1 MTNLKVINIF
11 LKAIDNH
18 SHLYII
24 ENDSHYQYEIYL
36 IDLKKI
42 MKKFIYS
49 ALLLIGSLS
58 VFAQSNDDVEEVE
71 VKGKVLYV
79 DQVNSLK
86 PPVPILDVPQSVSV
100 ITDEEI
106 KNQGFREIA
115 DIIRYSPGVNTSQG
129 EGHRDAVVF
138 RGVRSTADFYQD
150 GVRDDVQY
158 YRSLYNVEQLEILR
172 GPNALLFGRG
182 GTGGLIN
189 RVSKKAEIGEA
200 FGSFDFGADSF
211 GAADL
216 ALDANFATSDT
227 TAVRLNLHT
236 DQLANHRDFYEG
248 ERYGIN
254 PTVKIVAGDT
264 TVDLSY
270 EFADHERFIDRG
282 IPTAN
287 NRPVESLKDVV
298 FGVEGLNLQT
308 LEASILRANVA
319 HDYSD
324 SGKFNMSLT
333 SSDFKKMYKNLYAA
347 GYDASANTVKL
358 DGYLDPTERQNLI
371 LNANVVNE
379 FSNGST
385 SGTLLVGLEFV
396 DTDNKN
402 YRYNTYFNNR
412 AGKDAGE
419 PTDQQIFNIT
429 RPLNIAKTSTGLDST
444 VDYTTDLKSS
454 SESDITV
461 TSFYLQGD
469 IDFSDNWKMI
479 IGGRLDNFDITVTDV
494 KKSQDQSRKDDMF
507 SPRLGVIYKPADN
520 MSLYV
525 SYSESFLP
533 RSGEQYKKLD
543 ASGAALDPDVFKNT
557 EIGYKY
563 DINDALTF
571 TAAIFDSESTRA
583 EKDNDTGELNEV
595 RGLEVEGYEV
605 ELSGDIDDQNNLTF
619 GYTSLDGVTSK
630 GTKQPREL
638 PNQMLSLW
646 YSYQANETFGF
657 GLGVTHQGESFIKD
671 TSNGSTGPAL
681 PDYTRVDFALFIN
694 ASDKDVV
701 RINIENLTDEL
712 YFPHSHS
719 THQASVGESLNARV
733 SYSRRF

>member
-1 MTNLKVINIF
+1 MRFHLK
-11 LKAIDNH
+11 L
-18 SHLYII
+18 S
-24 ENDSHYQYEIYL
+24 E
-36 IDLKKI
+36 KI
-42 MKKFIYS
+42 MKKYIYATLFLLGSFS
-49 ALLLIGSLS
+49 AY
-58 VFAQSNDDVEEVE
+58 AQNNDDIEEVE

-86 PPVPILDVPQSVSV
+86 PPLPILDVPQSVSV

-106 KNQGFREIA
+106 KDQGFREIG
-115 DIIRYSPGVNTSQG
+115 DIIRYMPGVNTSQG

-200 FGSFDFGADSF
+200 FGSIDFGADSF

-216 ALDANFATSDT
+216 AVDANFATSDS

-236 DQLANHRDFYEG
+236 DSLANHRDFYEG

-254 PTVKIVAGDT
+254 PTVKIQVDDAT
-264 TVDLSY
+264 TIDLSY
-270 EFADHERFIDRG
+270 EYADHERFIDRG

-287 NRPVESLKDVV
+287 NKPVESLKDVV

-308 LEASILRANVA
+308 LEASILRGSLA

-324 SGKFNMSLT
+324 TGKFNMSIT

-347 GYDASANTVKL
+347 GYDADANTVKL

-371 LNANVVNE
+371 VSANVVNE

-402 YRYNTYFNNR
+402 YRYNTFFNNR

-454 SESDITV
+454 SESDLTV

-469 IDFSDNWKMI
+469 IDFSDSWKMI

-543 ASGAALDPDVFKNT
+543 ASGAALDPDVYKNT
-557 EIGYKY
+557 EFGYKY

-583 EKDNDTGELNEV
+583 EKDNETGEMNEI
-595 RGLEVEGYEV
+595 RGLEVEGYEL

-657 GLGVTHQGESFIKD
+657 GLGVTHQAESFIKD
-671 TSNGSTGPAL
+671 TTNGSTGPAL
-681 PDYTRVDFALFIN
+681 PDYTRVDFALHIN
-694 ASDKDVV
+694 ASDNDVV
-701 RINIENLTDEL
+701 RVHIENLTDEL

-719 THQASVGESLNARV
+719 THQASVGESLSARV

>member
-1 MTNLKVINIF
+1 
-11 LKAIDNH
+11 
-18 SHLYII
+18 
-24 ENDSHYQYEIYL
+24 
-36 IDLKKI
+36 
-42 MKKFIYS
+42 MKKYIYATLFLLGSFS
-49 ALLLIGSLS
+49 AY
-58 VFAQSNDDVEEVE
+58 AQNNDDIEEVE

-106 KNQGFREIA
+106 KDQGFREIG
-115 DIIRYSPGVNTSQG
+115 DIIRYTPGVNTSQG
-129 EGHRDAVVF
+129 ERHGDAVVF

-200 FGSFDFGADSF
+200 FGSIDFGADSF

-216 ALDANFATSDT
+216 AVDANFATSDS

-236 DQLANHRDFYEG
+236 DSLANHRDFYEG

-254 PTVKIVAGDT
+254 PTVKIQVDDAT
-264 TVDLSY
+264 TIDLSY
-270 EFADHERFIDRG
+270 EYADHERFIDRG

-287 NRPVESLKDVV
+287 NKPVEDLKDVV

-308 LEASILRANVA
+308 LEASILRGSLA

-324 SGKFNMSLT
+324 TGKFNMSIT

-347 GYDASANTVKL
+347 GYDAEANTVKL

-371 LNANVVNE
+371 VSANVVNE

-402 YRYNTYFNNR
+402 YRYNTFFNNR

-454 SESDITV
+454 SESDLTV

-469 IDFSDNWKMI
+469 IDFSDSWKMI

-507 SPRLGVIYKPADN
+507 SPRLGVIYKPVDN

-557 EIGYKY
+557 EFGYKY

-583 EKDNDTGELNEV
+583 EKDNETGEMNEI

-671 TSNGSTGPAL
+671 TTNGSTGPAL
-681 PDYTRVDFALFIN
+681 PDYTRVDFAMYIN
-694 ASDKDVV
+694 ASDNDVV
-701 RINIENLTDEL
+701 RVHIENLTDEL

-719 THQASVGESLNARV
+719 THQASVGESLSARV

>member
-1 MTNLKVINIF
+1 M
-11 LKAIDNH
+11 
-18 SHLYII
+18 
-24 ENDSHYQYEIYL
+24 
-36 IDLKKI
+36 KKI
-42 MKKFIYS
+42 IYTTLF
-49 ALLLIGSLS
+49 LLGSLS
-58 VFAQSNDDVEEVE
+58 VFAQNSDDIEEVE

-106 KNQGFREIA
+106 KNQGFREIG

-216 ALDANFATSDT
+216 AVDANFATSDT

-264 TVDLSY
+264 IVDLSY
-270 EFADHERFIDRG
+270 EYADHERFIDRG

-324 SGKFNMSLT
+324 NGKFNMSFT

-358 DGYLDPTERQNLI
+358 DGYLDPTERQNMI

-402 YRYNTYFNNR
+402 YRYNTFFNNR
-412 AGKDAGE
+412 AGSDAGE

-507 SPRLGVIYKPADN
+507 SPRFGVIYKPVEN

-563 DINDALTF
+563 DISDALTF
-571 TAAIFDSESTRA
+571 SAAIFDSESTRA
-583 EKDNDTGELNEV
+583 EKDNDTGELNEI
-595 RGLEVEGYEV
+595 RGLEVEGVEI

-657 GLGVTHQGESFIKD
+657 GLGVTHQAESFIKD

-681 PDYTRVDFALFIN
+681 PDYTRVDFALYVN
-694 ASDKDVV
+694 ASDNDVV
-701 RINIENLTDEL
+701 RVHIENLTDEL

-719 THQASVGESLNARV
+719 THQASVGESLSARV
-733 SYSRRF
+733 SYTRRF

>member
-1 MTNLKVINIF
+1 MRTIL
-11 LKAIDNH
+11 
-18 SHLYII
+18 II
-24 ENDSHYQYEIYL
+24 VMRFHYKLLE
-36 IDLKKI
+36 KI
-42 MKKFIYS
+42 MKKYIYS
-49 ALLLIGSLS
+49 ALLLIGSFG
-58 VFAQSNDDVEEVE
+58 VIAQNSDDVEEVE

-200 FGSFDFGADSF
+200 FGTFDFGADSF

-236 DQLANHRDFYEG
+236 DSLANHRDFYEG

-270 EFADHERFIDRG
+270 EIADHERFIDRG

-287 NRPVESLKDVV
+287 NTPVESLKDVV
-298 FGVEGLNLQT
+298 FGVKGLNLQT

-324 SGKFNMSLT
+324 SGKFNMSFT

-347 GYDASANTVKL
+347 GYTAADNTVKL
-358 DGYLDPTERQNLI
+358 DGYLDPTERQNMI

-385 SGTLLVGLEFV
+385 SGTVLVGLEFV

-402 YRYNTYFNNR
+402 YRYNTFFNNR
-412 AGKDAGE
+412 AGGDDE

-429 RPLNIAKTSTGLDST
+429 RPLDISKTSTGLDST

-507 SPRLGVIYKPADN
+507 SPRFGVIYKPVDN

-583 EKDNDTGELNEV
+583 EKDNDTGETNEI
-595 RGLEVEGYEV
+595 RGLEVEGVEI

-638 PNQMLSLW
+638 PDQMLSLW

-694 ASDKDVV
+694 ASDNDVI

-733 SYSRRF
+733 SYTRRF

>member
-1 MTNLKVINIF
+1 MEKYIYATLF
-11 LKAIDNH
+11 LLG
-18 SHLYII
+18 S
-24 ENDSHYQYEIYL
+24 
-36 IDLKKI
+36 
-42 MKKFIYS
+42 FS
-49 ALLLIGSLS
+49 AY
-58 VFAQSNDDVEEVE
+58 AQNNDDIEEVE

-86 PPVPILDVPQSVSV
+86 PPAPILDVPQSVSV

-106 KNQGFREIA
+106 KDQGFREIG
-115 DIIRYSPGVNTSQG
+115 DIIRYMPGVNTSQG

-200 FGSFDFGADSF
+200 FGSIDFGADSF

-216 ALDANFATSDT
+216 ALDANFTTSDS

-236 DQLANHRDFYEG
+236 DSLANHRDFYEG

-254 PTVKIVAGDT
+254 PTVKIQVDDAT
-264 TVDLSY
+264 TIDLSY
-270 EFADHERFIDRG
+270 EYADHERFIDRG

-287 NRPVESLKDVV
+287 NKPVESLKDVV

-308 LEASILRANVA
+308 LEASILRGSLA

-324 SGKFNMSLT
+324 TGKFNMSIT

-347 GYDASANTVKL
+347 GYDADANTVKL

-371 LNANVVNE
+371 VSANVVNE

-402 YRYNTYFNNR
+402 YRYNTFFNNR
-412 AGKDAGE
+412 AGSNAGE

-429 RPLNIAKTSTGLDST
+429 RPLNIAKTSTGIDST
-444 VDYTTDLKSS
+444 VDYITDLKSS
-454 SESDITV
+454 SESDLTV

-469 IDFSDNWKMI
+469 IDFSDSWKMI

-543 ASGAALDPDVFKNT
+543 ASGAALDPDVYKNT
-557 EIGYKY
+557 EFGYKY

-583 EKDNDTGELNEV
+583 EKDNETGEMNEI

-657 GLGVTHQGESFIKD
+657 GLGVTHQAESFIKD
-671 TSNGSTGPAL
+671 TTNGSTGPAL
-681 PDYTRVDFALFIN
+681 PDYTRVDFALHIN
-694 ASDKDVV
+694 ASDNDVV
-701 RINIENLTDEL
+701 RVHIENLTDEL

-719 THQASVGESLNARV
+719 THQASVGESLSARV

>member
-1 MTNLKVINIF
+1 
-11 LKAIDNH
+11 
-18 SHLYII
+18 
-24 ENDSHYQYEIYL
+24 
-36 IDLKKI
+36 
-42 MKKFIYS
+42 MKKFIY
-49 ALLLIGSLS
+49 ATLFLLGSLS
-58 VFAQSNDDVEEVE
+58 IFAQNSDDVEEVE

-86 PPVPILDVPQSVSV
+86 PPLPILDVPQSVSV
-100 ITDEEI
+100 ITDDEI
-106 KNQGFREIA
+106 KNQGFREIG
-115 DIIRYSPGVNTSQG
+115 DIIRYTPGVNTSQG

-150 GVRDDVQY
+150 GIRDDVQY

-189 RVSKKAEIGEA
+189 RVTKKAEIGEA
-200 FGSFDFGADSF
+200 FGSFDVGADSF
-211 GAADL
+211 GAADI
-216 ALDANFATSDT
+216 AVDANFATSEN

-236 DQLANHRDFYEG
+236 DSLANHRDFYEG

-254 PTVKIVAGDT
+254 PTVKIQAGDT

-270 EFADHERFIDRG
+270 EYADHERFIDRG

-287 NRPVESLKDVV
+287 NTPVESLKDVV

-308 LEASILRANVA
+308 LEASILRANIA

-324 SGKFNMSLT
+324 SGKFNMSVT

-347 GYDASANTVKL
+347 GYDGTANTVKL

-379 FSNGST
+379 FNNGST
-385 SGTLLVGLEFV
+385 SGTVLVGLEFV

-402 YRYNTYFNNR
+402 YRYNTFFNNR
-412 AGKDAGE
+412 AGSDAGE

-429 RPLNIAKTSTGLDST
+429 RPLDISVTSTGLAST

-461 TSFYLQGD
+461 TSLYLQGD

-507 SPRLGVIYKPADN
+507 SPRFGVIYKPVDN

-543 ASGAALDPDVFKNT
+543 ASGAALDPDVFENT

-571 TAAIFDSESTRA
+571 TAAIFDSKSTRA
-583 EKDNDTGELNEV
+583 EKDNETGEMNEV
-595 RGLEVEGYEV
+595 RGLEVEGVEI

-638 PNQMLSLW
+638 PDQMLSLW
-646 YSYQANETFGF
+646 YSYQANERIGF

-681 PDYTRVDFALFIN
+681 PDYTRVDFALYIN
-694 ASDKDVV
+694 ASDNDVV
-701 RINIENLTDEL
+701 RIHVENLTDEL

-719 THQASVGESLNARV
+719 THQASVGESLNARI

>member
-1 MTNLKVINIF
+1 M
-11 LKAIDNH
+11 
-18 SHLYII
+18 YII
-24 ENDSHYQYEIYL
+24 ENDSHYHYEISSE
-36 IDLKKI
+36 IIEKI
-42 MKKFIYS
+42 MKKYIYATLFLLGSFS
-49 ALLLIGSLS
+49 AY
-58 VFAQSNDDVEEVE
+58 AQNNDDIEEVE

-79 DQVNSLK
+79 DLVNSLK

-106 KNQGFREIA
+106 REQGFREIG
-115 DIIRYSPGVNTSQG
+115 DIIRYMPGVNTSQG

-200 FGSFDFGADSF
+200 FGSIDFGADSF

-216 ALDANFATSDT
+216 AVDANFATSDS

-236 DQLANHRDFYEG
+236 DSLANHRDFYEG

-254 PTVKIVAGDT
+254 PTVKIQVDDAT
-264 TVDLSY
+264 TIDLSY
-270 EFADHERFIDRG
+270 EYADHERFIDRG

-287 NRPVESLKDVV
+287 NKPVESLKDVV

-308 LEASILRANVA
+308 LEASILRGSLA

-324 SGKFNMSLT
+324 TGKFNMSIT

-347 GYDASANTVKL
+347 GYDADANTVKL

-371 LNANVVNE
+371 VSANVVNE

-402 YRYNTYFNNR
+402 YRYNTFFNNR

-454 SESDITV
+454 SESDLTV

-469 IDFSDNWKMI
+469 IDFSDSWKMI

-494 KKSQDQSRKDDMF
+494 KKSQDQSRKDNMF

-543 ASGAALDPDVFKNT
+543 ASGAALDPDVYKNT
-557 EIGYKY
+557 EFGYKY

-583 EKDNDTGELNEV
+583 EKDNETGEMNEI

-657 GLGVTHQGESFIKD
+657 GLGVTHQAESFIKD
-671 TSNGSTGPAL
+671 TTNGSTGPAL
-681 PDYTRVDFALFIN
+681 PDYTRVDFALHIN
-694 ASDKDVV
+694 ASDNDVV
-701 RINIENLTDEL
+701 RVHIENLTDEL

-719 THQASVGESLNARV
+719 THQASVGESLSARV

>member
-1 MTNLKVINIF
+1 M
-11 LKAIDNH
+11 
-18 SHLYII
+18 
-24 ENDSHYQYEIYL
+24 
-36 IDLKKI
+36 KKI
-42 MKKFIYS
+42 IYTTLF
-49 ALLLIGSLS
+49 LLGSLS
-58 VFAQSNDDVEEVE
+58 VFTQNSDDIEEVE

-106 KNQGFREIA
+106 KNQGFREIG

-216 ALDANFATSDT
+216 AVDANFATSDN

-264 TVDLSY
+264 IVDLSY
-270 EFADHERFIDRG
+270 EYADHERFIDRG

-324 SGKFNMSLT
+324 NGKFNMSFT

-358 DGYLDPTERQNLI
+358 DGYLDPTERQNMI

-402 YRYNTYFNNR
+402 YRYNTFFNNR
-412 AGKDAGE
+412 AGSDAGE

-507 SPRLGVIYKPADN
+507 SPRFGVIYKPVEN

-563 DINDALTF
+563 DISDALTF
-571 TAAIFDSESTRA
+571 SAAIFDSESTRA
-583 EKDNDTGELNEV
+583 EKDNDTGELNEI
-595 RGLEVEGYEV
+595 RGLEVEGVEI

-657 GLGVTHQGESFIKD
+657 GLGVTHQAESFIKD

-681 PDYTRVDFALFIN
+681 PDYTRVDFALYVN
-694 ASDKDVV
+694 ASDNDVV
-701 RINIENLTDEL
+701 RVHIENLTDEL

-719 THQASVGESLNARV
+719 THQASVGESLSARV

>member
-1 MTNLKVINIF
+1 MRFHLK
-11 LKAIDNH
+11 L
-18 SHLYII
+18 S
-24 ENDSHYQYEIYL
+24 E
-36 IDLKKI
+36 KI
-42 MKKFIYS
+42 MKKYIYATLFLLGSFS
-49 ALLLIGSLS
+49 AY
-58 VFAQSNDDVEEVE
+58 AQNNDDIEEVE

-86 PPVPILDVPQSVSV
+86 PPLPILDVPQSVSV

-106 KNQGFREIA
+106 KDQGFREIG
-115 DIIRYSPGVNTSQG
+115 DIIRYIPGVNTSQG

-200 FGSFDFGADSF
+200 FGSIDFGADSF

-216 ALDANFATSDT
+216 AVDANFATSDS

-236 DQLANHRDFYEG
+236 DSLANHRDFYEG

-254 PTVKIVAGDT
+254 PTVKIQVDDAT
-264 TVDLSY
+264 TIDLSY
-270 EFADHERFIDRG
+270 EYADHERFIDRG

-287 NRPVESLKDVV
+287 NKPVESLKDVV

-308 LEASILRANVA
+308 LEASILRGSLA

-324 SGKFNMSLT
+324 TGKFNMSIT

-347 GYDASANTVKL
+347 GYDADANTVKL

-371 LNANVVNE
+371 VSANVVNE

-402 YRYNTYFNNR
+402 YRYNTFFNNR

-454 SESDITV
+454 SESDLTV

-469 IDFSDNWKMI
+469 IDFSDSWKMI

-543 ASGAALDPDVFKNT
+543 ASGAALDPDVYKNT
-557 EIGYKY
+557 EFGYKY

-583 EKDNDTGELNEV
+583 EKDNETGEMNEI
-595 RGLEVEGYEV
+595 RGLEVEGYEI

-657 GLGVTHQGESFIKD
+657 GLGVTHQAESFIKD
-671 TSNGSTGPAL
+671 TTNGSTGPAL
-681 PDYTRVDFALFIN
+681 PDYTRVDFALHIN
-694 ASDKDVV
+694 ASDNDVV
-701 RINIENLTDEL
+701 RVHIENLTDEL

-719 THQASVGESLNARV
+719 THQASVGESLSARV

>member
-1 MTNLKVINIF
+1 MRTILIIIMRFHLK
-11 LKAIDNH
+11 L
-18 SHLYII
+18 S
-24 ENDSHYQYEIYL
+24 E
-36 IDLKKI
+36 KI
-42 MKKFIYS
+42 MKKYIYATLFLLGSFS
-49 ALLLIGSLS
+49 AY
-58 VFAQSNDDVEEVE
+58 AQNNDDIEEVE

-106 KNQGFREIA
+106 KDQGFREIG
-115 DIIRYSPGVNTSQG
+115 DIIRYTPGVNTSQG

-200 FGSFDFGADSF
+200 FGSIDFGADSF

-216 ALDANFATSDT
+216 AVDANFATSDS

-236 DQLANHRDFYEG
+236 DSLANHRDFYEG

-254 PTVKIVAGDT
+254 PTVKIQVDDAT
-264 TVDLSY
+264 TIDLSY
-270 EFADHERFIDRG
+270 EYADHERFIDRG

-287 NRPVESLKDVV
+287 NKPVEDLKDVV

-308 LEASILRANVA
+308 LEASILRGSLA

-324 SGKFNMSLT
+324 TGKFNMSIT

-347 GYDASANTVKL
+347 GYDAEANTVKL

-371 LNANVVNE
+371 VSANVVNE
-379 FSNGST
+379 FNNGST

-402 YRYNTYFNNR
+402 YRYNTFFNNR

-454 SESDITV
+454 SESDLTV

-469 IDFSDNWKMI
+469 IDFSDSWKMI

-507 SPRLGVIYKPADN
+507 SPRLGVIYKPVDN

-557 EIGYKY
+557 EFGYKY

-583 EKDNDTGELNEV
+583 EKDNETGEMNEI

-671 TSNGSTGPAL
+671 TTNGSTGPAL
-681 PDYTRVDFALFIN
+681 PDYTRVDFAMYIN
-694 ASDKDVV
+694 ASDNDVV
-701 RINIENLTDEL
+701 RVHIENLTDEL

-719 THQASVGESLNARV
+719 THQASVGESLSARV

>member
-1 MTNLKVINIF
+1 
-11 LKAIDNH
+11 
-18 SHLYII
+18 
-24 ENDSHYQYEIYL
+24 
-36 IDLKKI
+36 
-42 MKKFIYS
+42 MKKYIYATLFLLGSFS
-49 ALLLIGSLS
+49 AY
-58 VFAQSNDDVEEVE
+58 AQNNDDIEEVE

-106 KNQGFREIA
+106 KDQGFREIG
-115 DIIRYSPGVNTSQG
+115 DIIRYMPGVNTSQG

-200 FGSFDFGADSF
+200 FGSIDFGADSF

-216 ALDANFATSDT
+216 AVDANFATSDS

-236 DQLANHRDFYEG
+236 DSLANHRDFYEG

-254 PTVKIVAGDT
+254 PTVKIQVDDAT
-264 TVDLSY
+264 TIDLSY
-270 EFADHERFIDRG
+270 EYADHERFIDRG

-287 NRPVESLKDVV
+287 NKPAESLKDVV

-308 LEASILRANVA
+308 LEASILRGSLA

-324 SGKFNMSLT
+324 TGKFNMSIT

-347 GYDASANTVKL
+347 GYDADANTVKL

-371 LNANVVNE
+371 VSANVVNE

-402 YRYNTYFNNR
+402 YRYNTFFNNR
-412 AGKDAGE
+412 AGSDAGE

-454 SESDITV
+454 SESDLTV

-469 IDFSDNWKMI
+469 IDFSDSWKMI

-543 ASGAALDPDVFKNT
+543 ASGAALDPDVYKNT
-557 EIGYKY
+557 EFGYKY

-583 EKDNDTGELNEV
+583 EKDNETGEMNEI

-657 GLGVTHQGESFIKD
+657 GLGVTHQAESFIKD
-671 TSNGSTGPAL
+671 TTNGSTGPAL
-681 PDYTRVDFALFIN
+681 PDYTRVDFALHIN
-694 ASDKDVV
+694 ASDNDVV
-701 RINIENLTDEL
+701 RVHIENLTDEL

-719 THQASVGESLNARV
+719 THQASVGESLSARV

>member
-1 MTNLKVINIF
+1 
-11 LKAIDNH
+11 
-18 SHLYII
+18 
-24 ENDSHYQYEIYL
+24 
-36 IDLKKI
+36 
-42 MKKFIYS
+42 MKKYIYTTLFLLGSFS
-49 ALLLIGSLS
+49 AY
-58 VFAQSNDDVEEVE
+58 AQNNDDIEEVE

-106 KNQGFREIA
+106 KDQGFREIG
-115 DIIRYSPGVNTSQG
+115 DIIRYMPGVNTSQG

-200 FGSFDFGADSF
+200 FGSIDFGADSF

-216 ALDANFATSDT
+216 AVDANFATSDS

-236 DQLANHRDFYEG
+236 DSLANHRDFYEG

-254 PTVKIVAGDT
+254 PTVKIQVDDAT
-264 TVDLSY
+264 TIDLSY
-270 EFADHERFIDRG
+270 EYADHERFIDRG

-287 NRPVESLKDVV
+287 NKPVESLKDVV

-308 LEASILRANVA
+308 LEASILRGSLA

-324 SGKFNMSLT
+324 TGKFNMSIT

-347 GYDASANTVKL
+347 GYDADANTVKL

-371 LNANVVNE
+371 VSANVVNE

-385 SGTLLVGLEFV
+385 SGTILVGLEFV

-402 YRYNTYFNNR
+402 YRYNTFFNNR

-429 RPLNIAKTSTGLDST
+429 RPLNIAKTSIGLDST

-454 SESDITV
+454 SESDLTV

-469 IDFSDNWKMI
+469 IDFSDSWKMI

-543 ASGAALDPDVFKNT
+543 ASGAALDPDVYKNT
-557 EIGYKY
+557 EFGYKY

-583 EKDNDTGELNEV
+583 EKDNETGEMNEI
-595 RGLEVEGYEV
+595 RGLEVEGYEL

-657 GLGVTHQGESFIKD
+657 GLGVTHQAESFIKD
-671 TSNGSTGPAL
+671 TTNGSTGPAL
-681 PDYTRVDFALFIN
+681 PDYTRVDFALHIN
-694 ASDKDVV
+694 ASDNDVV
-701 RINIENLTDEL
+701 RVHIENLTDEL

-719 THQASVGESLNARV
+719 THQASVGESLSARV

>member
-1 MTNLKVINIF
+1 
-11 LKAIDNH
+11 
-18 SHLYII
+18 
-24 ENDSHYQYEIYL
+24 
-36 IDLKKI
+36 
-42 MKKFIYS
+42 MKKFIYTTLF
-49 ALLLIGSLS
+49 LLGSLS
-58 VFAQSNDDVEEVE
+58 MFAQNSDDVEEVE

-86 PPVPILDVPQSVSV
+86 PPLPILDVPQSVSV

-106 KNQGFREIA
+106 KNQGFREIG
-115 DIIRYSPGVNTSQG
+115 DIIRYTPGVNTSQG

-150 GVRDDVQY
+150 GIRDDVQY

-189 RVSKKAEIGEA
+189 RVTKKAEIGEA
-200 FGSFDFGADSF
+200 FGSFDVGADSF
-211 GAADL
+211 GAADI
-216 ALDANFATSDT
+216 AVDANFATSEN

-236 DQLANHRDFYEG
+236 DSLANHRDFYEG

-254 PTVKIVAGDT
+254 PTVKIQVGDT

-270 EFADHERFIDRG
+270 EYADHERFIDRG

-287 NRPVESLKDVV
+287 NTPVESLKDVV

-308 LEASILRANVA
+308 LEASILRANIA

-324 SGKFNMSLT
+324 SGKFNMSVT

-347 GYDASANTVKL
+347 GYDGTANTVKL

-379 FSNGST
+379 FDNGST
-385 SGTLLVGLEFV
+385 SGTVLVGLEFV

-402 YRYNTYFNNR
+402 YRYNTFFNNR
-412 AGKDAGE
+412 AGSDAGE

-429 RPLNIAKTSTGLDST
+429 RPLDISVTSTGLAST

-461 TSFYLQGD
+461 TSLYLQGD
-469 IDFSDNWKMI
+469 IDLSDNWKMI
-479 IGGRLDNFDITVTDV
+479 IGGRLDNFDITVTDI

-507 SPRLGVIYKPADN
+507 SPRFGVIYKPVDN

-543 ASGAALDPDVFKNT
+543 ASGAALDPDIFENT

-571 TAAIFDSESTRA
+571 TAAIFDSKSTRA
-583 EKDNDTGELNEV
+583 EKDNETGEMNEV
-595 RGLEVEGYEV
+595 RGLEVEGV
-605 ELSGDIDDQNNLTF
+605 EI
-619 GYTSLDGVTSK
+619 
-630 GTKQPREL
+630 E
-638 PNQMLSLW
+638 
-646 YSYQANETFGF
+646 YQVI
-657 GLGVTHQGESFIKD
+657 LMIK
-671 TSNGSTGPAL
+671 
-681 PDYTRVDFALFIN
+681 I
-694 ASDKDVV
+694 
-701 RINIENLTDEL
+701 I
-712 YFPHSHS
+712 
-719 THQASVGESLNARV
+719 
-733 SYSRRF
+733 

>member
-1 MTNLKVINIF
+1 M
-11 LKAIDNH
+11 
-18 SHLYII
+18 
-24 ENDSHYQYEIYL
+24 E
-36 IDLKKI
+36 
-42 MKKFIYS
+42 KFIYT
-49 ALLLIGSLS
+49 ALFLLGALSL
-58 VFAQSNDDVEEVE
+58 FAQNSDDVEEVE

-86 PPVPILDVPQSVSV
+86 PPLPILDVPQSVSV

-106 KNQGFREIA
+106 KNQGFREIG

-150 GVRDDVQY
+150 GIRDDVQY

-189 RVSKKAEIGEA
+189 RVTKKAEIGEA
-200 FGSFDFGADSF
+200 FGSFDVGADSF
-211 GAADL
+211 GAADI
-216 ALDANFATSDT
+216 AVDANFATSEN

-236 DQLANHRDFYEG
+236 DSLANHRDFYEG

-254 PTVKIVAGDT
+254 PTVKIQAGDT

-270 EFADHERFIDRG
+270 EYADHERFIDRG

-287 NRPVESLKDVV
+287 NTPVESLKDVV
-298 FGVEGLNLQT
+298 FGVKGLNLQT
-308 LEASILRANVA
+308 LEASILRANIA

-324 SGKFNMSLT
+324 SGKFNMSIT

-347 GYDASANTVKL
+347 GYDGTANTVKL

-379 FSNGST
+379 FNNGST
-385 SGTLLVGLEFV
+385 SGTILVGLEFV

-402 YRYNTYFNNR
+402 YRYNTFFNNR
-412 AGKDAGE
+412 AGSDAGE

-429 RPLNIAKTSTGLDST
+429 RPLDISVTSTGLAST

-461 TSFYLQGD
+461 TSLYLQGD

-507 SPRLGVIYKPADN
+507 SPRFGVIYKPADN

-543 ASGAALDPDVFKNT
+543 ASGAALDPDVFENT

-571 TAAIFDSESTRA
+571 TAAIFDSKSTRA
-583 EKDNDTGELNEV
+583 EKDNETGEMNEI
-595 RGLEVEGYEV
+595 RGLEVEGVEI

-638 PNQMLSLW
+638 PDQMLSLW
-646 YSYQANETFGF
+646 YSYQANERIGF

-681 PDYTRVDFALFIN
+681 PDYTRVDFALYIN
-694 ASDKDVV
+694 ASDNDVV
-701 RINIENLTDEL
+701 RIHVENLTDEL

-719 THQASVGESLNARV
+719 THQASVGESLNARI

>member
-1 MTNLKVINIF
+1 MRTILIIIMRFHLKLSEKN
-11 LKAIDNH
+11 
-18 SHLYII
+18 
-24 ENDSHYQYEIYL
+24 
-36 IDLKKI
+36 
-42 MKKFIYS
+42 MKKYIYATLFLLGSFS
-49 ALLLIGSLS
+49 AY
-58 VFAQSNDDVEEVE
+58 AQNIDDIEEVE

-106 KNQGFREIA
+106 KDQGFREIG
-115 DIIRYSPGVNTSQG
+115 DIIRYMPGVNTSQG

-200 FGSFDFGADSF
+200 FGSIDFGADSF

-216 ALDANFATSDT
+216 AVDANFATSDS

-236 DQLANHRDFYEG
+236 DSLANHRDFYEG

-254 PTVKIVAGDT
+254 PTVKIQVDDAT
-264 TVDLSY
+264 TIDLSY
-270 EFADHERFIDRG
+270 EYADHERFIDRG

-287 NRPVESLKDVV
+287 NKPVESLKDVV

-308 LEASILRANVA
+308 LEASILRGSLA

-324 SGKFNMSLT
+324 TGKFNMSIT

-347 GYDASANTVKL
+347 GYDAEANTVKL

-371 LNANVVNE
+371 VSANVVNE

-402 YRYNTYFNNR
+402 YRYNTFFNNR

-454 SESDITV
+454 SESDLTV

-469 IDFSDNWKMI
+469 IDFSDSWKMI

-494 KKSQDQSRKDDMF
+494 KKSQDQSRKDNMF

-543 ASGAALDPDVFKNT
+543 ASGAALDPDVYKNT
-557 EIGYKY
+557 EFGYKY

-583 EKDNDTGELNEV
+583 EKDNETGEMNEI

-657 GLGVTHQGESFIKD
+657 GLGVTHQAESFIKD
-671 TSNGSTGPAL
+671 TTNGSTGPAL
-681 PDYTRVDFALFIN
+681 PDYTRVDFALHIN
-694 ASDKDVV
+694 ASDNDVV
-701 RINIENLTDEL
+701 RVHIENLTDEL

-719 THQASVGESLNARV
+719 THQASVGESLSARV

>member
-1 MTNLKVINIF
+1 
-11 LKAIDNH
+11 
-18 SHLYII
+18 
-24 ENDSHYQYEIYL
+24 
-36 IDLKKI
+36 
-42 MKKFIYS
+42 MKKFIYT
-49 ALLLIGSLS
+49 AFFLLGAISL
-58 VFAQSNDDVEEVE
+58 FAQNTDDVEEVE

-86 PPVPILDVPQSVSV
+86 PPLPILDVPQSVSV

-106 KNQGFREIA
+106 KNQGFREIG
-115 DIIRYSPGVNTSQG
+115 DIIRYTPGVNTSQG

-150 GVRDDVQY
+150 GIRDDVQY

-189 RVSKKAEIGEA
+189 RVTKKAEIGEA
-200 FGSFDFGADSF
+200 FGSFDVGADSF
-211 GAADL
+211 GAADI
-216 ALDANFATSDT
+216 AVDANFATSEN

-236 DQLANHRDFYEG
+236 DSLANHRDFYEG

-254 PTVKIVAGDT
+254 PTVKIQAGDT

-270 EFADHERFIDRG
+270 EYADHERFIDRG

-287 NRPVESLKDVV
+287 NTPVESLKDVV

-308 LEASILRANVA
+308 LEASILRANIA
-319 HDYSD
+319 HDYSE
-324 SGKFNMSLT
+324 SGKFNMSVT

-347 GYDASANTVKL
+347 GYDGTANTVKL

-379 FSNGST
+379 FNNGST
-385 SGTLLVGLEFV
+385 SGTVLVGLEFV

-402 YRYNTYFNNR
+402 YRYNTFFNNR
-412 AGKDAGE
+412 AGSDAGE

-429 RPLNIAKTSTGLDST
+429 RPLDISVTSTGLAST

-461 TSFYLQGD
+461 TSLYLQGD

-507 SPRLGVIYKPADN
+507 SPRFGVIYKPVDN

-525 SYSESFLP
+525 SYSESFIP

-543 ASGAALDPDVFKNT
+543 ASGAALDPDVFENT

-571 TAAIFDSESTRA
+571 TAAIFDSKSTRA
-583 EKDNDTGELNEV
+583 EKDNETGEMNEV
-595 RGLEVEGYEV
+595 RGLEVEGVEI

-638 PNQMLSLW
+638 PDQMLSLW
-646 YSYQANETFGF
+646 YSYQANERIGF

-671 TSNGSTGPAL
+671 TSNGSSGPAL
-681 PDYTRVDFALFIN
+681 PDYTRVDFALYIN
-694 ASDKDVV
+694 ASDNDVV
-701 RINIENLTDEL
+701 RIHLENLTDEL
-712 YFPHSHS
+712 YFPHSHG
-719 THQASVGESLNARV
+719 THQASVGESLNARI

>member
-1 MTNLKVINIF
+1 MKKIIYTTIF
-11 LKAIDNH
+11 LL
-18 SHLYII
+18 S
-24 ENDSHYQYEIYL
+24 
-36 IDLKKI
+36 
-42 MKKFIYS
+42 
-49 ALLLIGSLS
+49 SLS
-58 VFAQSNDDVEEVE
+58 VLAQKSVDIEEVE

-86 PPVPILDVPQSVSV
+86 PPMPILDVPQSVSV

-106 KNQGFREIA
+106 KNQSFREIG

-216 ALDANFATSDT
+216 AVDANFATSDT

-254 PTVKIVAGDT
+254 PTFKIVAGDT
-264 TVDLSY
+264 IVDLSY
-270 EFADHERFIDRG
+270 EYADHERFIDRG

-308 LEASILRANVA
+308 LEACILRANVA

-324 SGKFNMSLT
+324 NGKFNMSFT

-358 DGYLDPTERQNLI
+358 DGYLDPTERQNMI
-371 LNANVVNE
+371 LNANVVNQ

-402 YRYNTYFNNR
+402 YRYNTFFNNR
-412 AGKDAGE
+412 AGSNAGE

-454 SESDITV
+454 SESDITF

-507 SPRLGVIYKPADN
+507 SPRLGVIYKPVEN

-543 ASGAALDPDVFKNT
+543 VSGAALDPDVFKNT

-563 DINDALTF
+563 DISDALIF
-571 TAAIFDSESTRA
+571 SAAIFNSASTRA
-583 EKDNDTGELNEV
+583 EKDNETGELNEI
-595 RGLEVEGYEV
+595 RGLEVEGVEI

-657 GLGVTHQGESFIKD
+657 GLGVTHQAESFIKD
-671 TSNGSTGPAL
+671 TSNGSTGLAL
-681 PDYTRVDFALFIN
+681 PDFTRVDFALYVN
-694 ASDKDVV
+694 ASDNDVV
-701 RINIENLTDEL
+701 RVHIENLTDEL

-719 THQASVGESLNARV
+719 THQASVGESLSSRV

>member
-1 MTNLKVINIF
+1 MKIIKIF

-18 SHLYII
+18 SHLFII
-24 ENDSHYQYEIYL
+24 ENDSHYHYEISQKK
-36 IDLKKI
+36 IGKI
-42 MKKFIYS
+42 MKKFIYT
-49 ALLLIGSLS
+49 ALFLLGALS
-58 VFAQSNDDVEEVE
+58 IFAQNSDDVEEVE
-71 VKGKVLYV
+71 VKGKVLYI

-86 PPVPILDVPQSVSV
+86 PPLPILDVPQSVSV

-106 KNQGFREIA
+106 KNQGFREIG
-115 DIIRYSPGVNTSQG
+115 DIIRYTPGVNTSQG

-150 GVRDDVQY
+150 GIRDDVQY

-200 FGSFDFGADSF
+200 FGSFDVGADSF
-211 GAADL
+211 GAADI
-216 ALDANFATSDT
+216 AVDANFATSEN

-236 DQLANHRDFYEG
+236 DSLANHRDFYEG

-254 PTVKIVAGDT
+254 PTVKIQAGDT

-270 EFADHERFIDRG
+270 EYADHERFIDRG

-287 NRPVESLKDVV
+287 NTPVESLKDVV

-308 LEASILRANVA
+308 LEASILRANIA

-324 SGKFNMSLT
+324 SGKFNMSIT

-347 GYDASANTVKL
+347 GYDGTANTVKL

-379 FSNGST
+379 FNNGST
-385 SGTLLVGLEFV
+385 SGTVLVGLEFV

-402 YRYNTYFNNR
+402 YRYNTFFNNR
-412 AGKDAGE
+412 AGSDAGE

-429 RPLNIAKTSTGLDST
+429 RPLDISVTSTGLAST

-461 TSFYLQGD
+461 TSLYLQGD

-507 SPRLGVIYKPADN
+507 SPRFGVIYKPADN

-543 ASGAALDPDVFKNT
+543 ASGAALDPDVFENT

-563 DINDALTF
+563 DVNDALTF
-571 TAAIFDSESTRA
+571 TAAIFDSKSTRA
-583 EKDNDTGELNEV
+583 EKDNETGEMNEV
-595 RGLEVEGYEV
+595 RGLEVEGVEI

-638 PNQMLSLW
+638 PDQMLSLW
-646 YSYQANETFGF
+646 YSYQANETIGF

-681 PDYTRVDFALFIN
+681 PDYTRVDFALYIN
-694 ASDKDVV
+694 ASDNDVV
-701 RINIENLTDEL
+701 RIHVENLTDEL

-719 THQASVGESLNARV
+719 THQASVGESLNARI

>member
-1 MTNLKVINIF
+1 
-11 LKAIDNH
+11 
-18 SHLYII
+18 
-24 ENDSHYQYEIYL
+24 
-36 IDLKKI
+36 
-42 MKKFIYS
+42 MKKFIYT
-49 ALLLIGSLS
+49 AFFLLGAISL
-58 VFAQSNDDVEEVE
+58 FAQNTDDVEEVE

-86 PPVPILDVPQSVSV
+86 PPLPILDVPQSVSV

-106 KNQGFREIA
+106 KNQGLREIG
-115 DIIRYSPGVNTSQG
+115 DIIRYTPGVNTSQG

-150 GVRDDVQY
+150 GIRDDVQY

-189 RVSKKAEIGEA
+189 RVTKKAEIGEA
-200 FGSFDFGADSF
+200 FGSFDVGADSF
-211 GAADL
+211 GAADI
-216 ALDANFATSDT
+216 AVDANFATSEN

-236 DQLANHRDFYEG
+236 DSLANHRDFYEG

-254 PTVKIVAGDT
+254 PTVKIQAGDT

-270 EFADHERFIDRG
+270 EYADHERFIDRG

-287 NRPVESLKDVV
+287 NTPVESLKDVV

-308 LEASILRANVA
+308 LEASILRANIA

-324 SGKFNMSLT
+324 SGKFNMSVT

-347 GYDASANTVKL
+347 GYDGTANTVKL

-379 FSNGST
+379 FNNGST
-385 SGTLLVGLEFV
+385 SGTVLVGLEFV

-402 YRYNTYFNNR
+402 YRYNTFFNNR
-412 AGKDAGE
+412 AGSDAGE

-429 RPLNIAKTSTGLDST
+429 RPLDISVTSTGLAST

-461 TSFYLQGD
+461 TSLYLQGD

-507 SPRLGVIYKPADN
+507 SPRFGVIYKPADN

-543 ASGAALDPDVFKNT
+543 ASGAALDPDVFENT

-571 TAAIFDSESTRA
+571 TAAIFDSKSTRA
-583 EKDNDTGELNEV
+583 EKDNETGEMNEV
-595 RGLEVEGYEV
+595 RGLEVEGVEI

-638 PNQMLSLW
+638 PDQMLSLW
-646 YSYQANETFGF
+646 YSYQANETIGF

-681 PDYTRVDFALFIN
+681 PDYTRVDFALYIN
-694 ASDKDVV
+694 ASDNDVV
-701 RINIENLTDEL
+701 RIHVENLTDEL

-719 THQASVGESLNARV
+719 THQASVGESLNARI

>member
-1 MTNLKVINIF
+1 
-11 LKAIDNH
+11 
-18 SHLYII
+18 
-24 ENDSHYQYEIYL
+24 
-36 IDLKKI
+36 
-42 MKKFIYS
+42 MKKYIYATLFLLGSFS
-49 ALLLIGSLS
+49 AY
-58 VFAQSNDDVEEVE
+58 AQNSDDIEEVE

-106 KNQGFREIA
+106 KDQGFREIG
-115 DIIRYSPGVNTSQG
+115 DIIRYMPGVNTSQG

-200 FGSFDFGADSF
+200 FGSIDFGADSF

-216 ALDANFATSDT
+216 AVDANFATSDS

-236 DQLANHRDFYEG
+236 DSLANHRDFYEG

-254 PTVKIVAGDT
+254 PTVKIQVDDAT
-264 TVDLSY
+264 TIDLSY
-270 EFADHERFIDRG
+270 EYADHERFIDRG

-287 NRPVESLKDVV
+287 NKPVESLKDVV

-308 LEASILRANVA
+308 LEASILRGSLA

-324 SGKFNMSLT
+324 TGKFNMSIT

-347 GYDASANTVKL
+347 GYDADANTVKL

-371 LNANVVNE
+371 VSANVVNE

-402 YRYNTYFNNR
+402 YRYNTFFNNR
-412 AGKDAGE
+412 AGKDADE

-454 SESDITV
+454 SESDLTV

-469 IDFSDNWKMI
+469 IDFSDSWKMI

-494 KKSQDQSRKDDMF
+494 KKSQDQSRKDNMF

-543 ASGAALDPDVFKNT
+543 ASGAALDPDVYKNT
-557 EIGYKY
+557 EFGYKY

-583 EKDNDTGELNEV
+583 EKDNETGEMNEI

-657 GLGVTHQGESFIKD
+657 GLGVTHQAESFIKD
-671 TSNGSTGPAL
+671 TTNGSTGPAL
-681 PDYTRVDFALFIN
+681 PDYTRVDFALHIN
-694 ASDKDVV
+694 ASDNDVV
-701 RINIENLTDEL
+701 RVHIENLTDEL

-719 THQASVGESLNARV
+719 THQASVGESLSARI

>member
-1 MTNLKVINIF
+1 
-11 LKAIDNH
+11 
-18 SHLYII
+18 
-24 ENDSHYQYEIYL
+24 
-36 IDLKKI
+36 

-49 ALLLIGSLS
+49 ALLLIGSFG
-58 VFAQSNDDVEEVE
+58 VIAQNSDDVEEVE

-200 FGSFDFGADSF
+200 FGTFDFGADSF

-236 DQLANHRDFYEG
+236 DSLANHRDFYEG

-264 TVDLSY
+264 TIDLSY
-270 EFADHERFIDRG
+270 EIADHERFIDRG

-287 NRPVESLKDVV
+287 NTPVESLKDVV
-298 FGVEGLNLQT
+298 FGVKGLNLQT

-324 SGKFNMSLT
+324 SGKFNMSFT

-347 GYDASANTVKL
+347 GYTAADNTVKL
-358 DGYLDPTERQNLI
+358 DGYLDPTERQNMI

-385 SGTLLVGLEFV
+385 SGTVLVGLEFV

-402 YRYNTYFNNR
+402 YRYNTFFNNR

-429 RPLNIAKTSTGLDST
+429 RPLDISKTSTGLDST

-494 KKSQDQSRKDDMF
+494 KKAQDQSRKDDMF
-507 SPRLGVIYKPADN
+507 SPRFGVIYKPVDN

-583 EKDNDTGELNEV
+583 EKDNVSGETNEI
-595 RGLEVEGYEV
+595 RGLEVEGVEI

-638 PNQMLSLW
+638 PDQMLSLW

-694 ASDKDVV
+694 ASDNDVI

-733 SYSRRF
+733 SYTRRF

>member
-1 MTNLKVINIF
+1 
-11 LKAIDNH
+11 
-18 SHLYII
+18 
-24 ENDSHYQYEIYL
+24 
-36 IDLKKI
+36 
-42 MKKFIYS
+42 MKKFIYTTLF
-49 ALLLIGSLS
+49 LLGSLS
-58 VFAQSNDDVEEVE
+58 ILAQNSDDVEEVE

-86 PPVPILDVPQSVSV
+86 PPLPILDVPQSVSV
-100 ITDEEI
+100 ITDDEI
-106 KNQGFREIA
+106 KNQGFREIG
-115 DIIRYSPGVNTSQG
+115 DIIRYTPGVNTSQG

-150 GVRDDVQY
+150 GIRDDVQY

-189 RVSKKAEIGEA
+189 RVTKKAEIGEA
-200 FGSFDFGADSF
+200 FGSFDVGADSF
-211 GAADL
+211 GAADI
-216 ALDANFATSDT
+216 AVDANFATSEN

-236 DQLANHRDFYEG
+236 DSLANHRDFYEG

-254 PTVKIVAGDT
+254 PTVKIQAGDT

-270 EFADHERFIDRG
+270 EYADHERFIDRG

-287 NRPVESLKDVV
+287 NTPVESLKDVV

-308 LEASILRANVA
+308 LEASILRANIA

-324 SGKFNMSLT
+324 SGKFNMSVT

-347 GYDASANTVKL
+347 GYDGTANTVKL

-379 FSNGST
+379 FNNGST
-385 SGTLLVGLEFV
+385 SGTVLVGLEFV

-402 YRYNTYFNNR
+402 YRYNTFFNNR
-412 AGKDAGE
+412 AGSDAGE

-429 RPLNIAKTSTGLDST
+429 RPLDISVTSTGLAST

-461 TSFYLQGD
+461 TSLYLQGD

-507 SPRLGVIYKPADN
+507 SPRFGVIYKPADN

-543 ASGAALDPDVFKNT
+543 ASGAALDPDVFENT

-571 TAAIFDSESTRA
+571 TAAIFDSKSTRA
-583 EKDNDTGELNEV
+583 EKDNETGEMNEV
-595 RGLEVEGYEV
+595 RGLEVEGVEI

-638 PNQMLSLW
+638 PDQMLSLW
-646 YSYQANETFGF
+646 YSYQANERIGF

-681 PDYTRVDFALFIN
+681 PDYTRVDFALYIN
-694 ASDKDVV
+694 ASDNDVV
-701 RINIENLTDEL
+701 RIHVENLTDEL

-719 THQASVGESLNARV
+719 THQASVGESLNARI

>member
-1 MTNLKVINIF
+1 M
-11 LKAIDNH
+11 
-18 SHLYII
+18 
-24 ENDSHYQYEIYL
+24 
-36 IDLKKI
+36 KKI
-42 MKKFIYS
+42 IYTTLF
-49 ALLLIGSLS
+49 LLGSLS
-58 VFAQSNDDVEEVE
+58 VFAQNTDDIEEVE

-106 KNQGFREIA
+106 KNQGFREIG

-200 FGSFDFGADSF
+200 FGTFDFGADSF

-216 ALDANFATSDT
+216 AVDANFATSDT

-248 ERYGIN
+248 ERYGIH

-264 TVDLSY
+264 IVDLSY
-270 EFADHERFIDRG
+270 EYADHERFIDRG

-324 SGKFNMSLT
+324 NGKFNMSFT

-358 DGYLDPTERQNLI
+358 DGYLDPTERQNMI

-402 YRYNTYFNNR
+402 YRYNTFFNNR
-412 AGKDAGE
+412 AGSDAGE

-507 SPRLGVIYKPADN
+507 SPRFGVIYKPVEN

-563 DINDALTF
+563 DISDALIF
-571 TAAIFDSESTRA
+571 SAAIFDSESTRA
-583 EKDNDTGELNEV
+583 EKDNETGELNEI
-595 RGLEVEGYEV
+595 RGLEVEGVEI

-657 GLGVTHQGESFIKD
+657 GLGVTHQAESFIKD

-681 PDYTRVDFALFIN
+681 PDYTRVDFALYLN
-694 ASDKDVV
+694 ASDNDVV
-701 RINIENLTDEL
+701 RVHIENLTDEL

-719 THQASVGESLNARV
+719 THQASVGESLSARV

>member
-1 MTNLKVINIF
+1 M
-11 LKAIDNH
+11 
-18 SHLYII
+18 
-24 ENDSHYQYEIYL
+24 
-36 IDLKKI
+36 KKI
-42 MKKFIYS
+42 IYS

-58 VFAQSNDDVEEVE
+58 VFAQSDDVEEVE

-100 ITDEEI
+100 ITDEDI

-216 ALDANFATSDT
+216 AVDANFATSDT

-264 TVDLSY
+264 VVDLSY
-270 EFADHERFIDRG
+270 EYADHERFIDRG

-324 SGKFNMSLT
+324 NGKFNMSFT

-358 DGYLDPTERQNLI
+358 DGYLDPTERQNMI

-402 YRYNTYFNNR
+402 YRYNTFFNNR
-412 AGKDAGE
+412 AGSDAGE

-507 SPRLGVIYKPADN
+507 SPRFGVIYKPVDN

-563 DINDALTF
+563 DISDALTF
-571 TAAIFDSESTRA
+571 SAAIFDSESTRA
-583 EKDNDTGELNEV
+583 EKDNETGELNEI
-595 RGLEVEGYEV
+595 RGLEVEGVEI

-657 GLGVTHQGESFIKD
+657 GLGVTHQAESFIKD

-681 PDYTRVDFALFIN
+681 PDYTRVDFALYLN
-694 ASDKDVV
+694 ASDNDVV
-701 RINIENLTDEL
+701 RVHIENLTDEL

-719 THQASVGESLNARV
+719 THQASVGESLSARV

>member
-1 MTNLKVINIF
+1 MKFFFYIVLF
-11 LKAIDNH
+11 L
-18 SHLYII
+18 L
-24 ENDSHYQYEIYL
+24 
-36 IDLKKI
+36 
-42 MKKFIYS
+42 
-49 ALLLIGSLS
+49 GSLS
-58 VFAQSNDDVEEVE
+58 IFAQNSDDVEEVK

-86 PPVPILDVPQSVSV
+86 PPLPILEVPQSVSV

-106 KNQGFREIA
+106 KNQGFREIG
-115 DIIRYSPGVNTSQG
+115 DIIRYTPGVNTSQG

-150 GVRDDVQY
+150 GIRDDVQY
-158 YRSLYNVEQLEILR
+158 YRSLYNVEQLEVLR

-189 RVSKKAEIGEA
+189 RVTKKAKIGEA
-200 FGSFDFGADSF
+200 FGFLDVGADSF
-211 GAADL
+211 GAADI
-216 ALDANFATSDT
+216 AVDANFATSEN

-236 DQLANHRDFYEG
+236 DSLANHRDFYEG

-254 PTVKIVAGDT
+254 PTVKIQTGDT

-270 EFADHERFIDRG
+270 EYADHERFIDRG

-287 NRPVESLKDVV
+287 NTPVESLKDMV

-308 LEASILRANVA
+308 LEASILKANIA

-324 SGKFNMSLT
+324 SGKFNMSIT

-347 GYDASANTVKL
+347 GYDGTANTVKL

-371 LNANVVNE
+371 LNASLVNE
-379 FSNGST
+379 FNNGST
-385 SGTLLVGLEFV
+385 SGTVLVGLEFV

-402 YRYNTYFNNR
+402 YRYNTFFNNR
-412 AGKDAGE
+412 AGSDAGE
-419 PTDQQIFNIT
+419 PTDQQIFNVT
-429 RPLNIAKTSTGLDST
+429 RPLDISVTSAGLAST

-454 SESDITV
+454 SESDITI
-461 TSFYLQGD
+461 TSLYLQGD

-479 IGGRLDNFDITVTDV
+479 IGGRLDNFDITVTDI
-494 KKSQDQSRKDDMF
+494 KKSQDLSRKDDMF
-507 SPRLGVIYKPADN
+507 SPRFGVIYKPVDN

-543 ASGAALDPDVFKNT
+543 ASGATLDPDVYENT

-563 DINDALTF
+563 DINDVLIF
-571 TAAIFDSESTRA
+571 SAAIFDSKSTRA
-583 EKDNDTGELNEV
+583 EKDNETGEMNEV
-595 RGLEVEGYEV
+595 RGLEVEGVEI

-619 GYTSLDGVTSK
+619 GYTSLNGVTSK
-630 GTKQPREL
+630 GAKQPREL
-638 PNQMLSLW
+638 PDQMLSLW
-646 YSYQANETFGF
+646 YSYQANETIGF
-657 GLGVTHQGESFIKD
+657 GLGITHQGESFIKD

-681 PDYTRVDFALFIN
+681 PDYTRVDFALYIN
-694 ASDKDVV
+694 ASDNDVV
-701 RINIENLTDEL
+701 RIHVENLSDEL

-719 THQASVGESLNARV
+719 THQASVGESLSARI

>member
-1 MTNLKVINIF
+1 
-11 LKAIDNH
+11 
-18 SHLYII
+18 
-24 ENDSHYQYEIYL
+24 
-36 IDLKKI
+36 
-42 MKKFIYS
+42 MKKYIYATLFLLGSFS
-49 ALLLIGSLS
+49 A
-58 VFAQSNDDVEEVE
+58 FAQNNDDIEEVE

-106 KNQGFREIA
+106 KDQGFREIG
-115 DIIRYSPGVNTSQG
+115 DIIRYMPGVNTSQG

-200 FGSFDFGADSF
+200 FGSIDFGADSF

-216 ALDANFATSDT
+216 AVDANFATSDS

-236 DQLANHRDFYEG
+236 DSLANHRDFFEG

-254 PTVKIVAGDT
+254 PTVKIQVDDAT
-264 TVDLSY
+264 TIDLSY
-270 EFADHERFIDRG
+270 EYADHERFIDRG

-287 NRPVESLKDVV
+287 NKPVESLRDVV

-308 LEASILRANVA
+308 LEASILRGSLA

-324 SGKFNMSLT
+324 TGKFNMSIT

-347 GYDASANTVKL
+347 GYDADANTVKL

-371 LNANVVNE
+371 VSANVVNE

-396 DTDNKN
+396 DTDNEN
-402 YRYNTYFNNR
+402 YRYNTFFNNR
-412 AGKDAGE
+412 AGSDAGE

-429 RPLNIAKTSTGLDST
+429 RPLSIAKTSTGLDST

-454 SESDITV
+454 SESDLTV

-469 IDFSDNWKMI
+469 IDFSDSWKMI

-494 KKSQDQSRKDDMF
+494 KKSQDQSRKDNMF

-543 ASGAALDPDVFKNT
+543 ASGAALDPDVYKNT
-557 EIGYKY
+557 EFGYKY

-583 EKDNDTGELNEV
+583 EKDNETGEMNEI

-657 GLGVTHQGESFIKD
+657 GLGVTHQAESFIKD
-671 TSNGSTGPAL
+671 TTNGSTGPAL
-681 PDYTRVDFALFIN
+681 PDYTRVDFALHIN
-694 ASDKDVV
+694 ASDNDVV
-701 RINIENLTDEL
+701 RVHIENLTDEL

-719 THQASVGESLNARV
+719 THQASVGESLSARV

>member
-1 MTNLKVINIF
+1 
-11 LKAIDNH
+11 
-18 SHLYII
+18 
-24 ENDSHYQYEIYL
+24 
-36 IDLKKI
+36 
-42 MKKFIYS
+42 MKKYIYS
-49 ALLLIGSLS
+49 ALLLIGSFG
-58 VFAQSNDDVEEVE
+58 VVAQNSDDVEEVE

-200 FGSFDFGADSF
+200 FGTFDFGADSF

-236 DQLANHRDFYEG
+236 DSLANHRDFYEG

-270 EFADHERFIDRG
+270 EIADHERFIDRG

-287 NRPVESLKDVV
+287 NTPVESLKDVV
-298 FGVEGLNLQT
+298 FGVKGLNLQT

-324 SGKFNMSLT
+324 SGKFNMSFT

-347 GYDASANTVKL
+347 GYTAADNTVKL
-358 DGYLDPTERQNLI
+358 DGYLDPTERQNMI

-385 SGTLLVGLEFV
+385 SGTVLVGLEFV

-402 YRYNTYFNNR
+402 YRYNTFFNNR
-412 AGKDAGE
+412 AGGDDE

-429 RPLNIAKTSTGLDST
+429 RPLDISKTSTGLDST

-494 KKSQDQSRKDDMF
+494 KKAQDQSRKDDMF
-507 SPRLGVIYKPADN
+507 SPRFGVIYKPVDN

-583 EKDNDTGELNEV
+583 EKDNDTGETNEI
-595 RGLEVEGYEV
+595 RGLEVEGVEI

-638 PNQMLSLW
+638 PDQMLSLW

-694 ASDKDVV
+694 ASDNDVI

-733 SYSRRF
+733 SYTRRF

>member
-1 MTNLKVINIF
+1 
-11 LKAIDNH
+11 
-18 SHLYII
+18 
-24 ENDSHYQYEIYL
+24 
-36 IDLKKI
+36 
-42 MKKFIYS
+42 MKKFIFNS
-49 ALLLIGSLS
+49 LFLLGSLCT
-58 VFAQSNDDVEEVE
+58 FAQNSDDVEEVE

-86 PPVPILDVPQSVSV
+86 PPLPILDVPQSVSV

-106 KNQGFREIA
+106 KNQGFREIG
-115 DIIRYSPGVNTSQG
+115 DIIRYTPGVNTSQG

-150 GVRDDVQY
+150 GIRDDVQY

-189 RVSKKAEIGEA
+189 RVTKKAEIGEA
-200 FGSFDFGADSF
+200 FGSFDVGADSF
-211 GAADL
+211 GAADI
-216 ALDANFATSDT
+216 AVDANFATSEN

-236 DQLANHRDFYEG
+236 DSLANHRDFYEG

-254 PTVKIVAGDT
+254 PTVKIQAGDT

-270 EFADHERFIDRG
+270 EYADHERFIDRG

-287 NRPVESLKDVV
+287 NTPVESLKDVV

-308 LEASILRANVA
+308 LEASILRANIA

-324 SGKFNMSLT
+324 SGKFNMSVT
-333 SSDFKKMYKNLYAA
+333 SSDFKKVYKNLYAA
-347 GYDASANTVKL
+347 GYDGTANTVKL

-379 FSNGST
+379 FNNGST
-385 SGTLLVGLEFV
+385 SGTILVGLEFV

-402 YRYNTYFNNR
+402 YRYNTFFNNR
-412 AGKDAGE
+412 EGSDAGE
-419 PTDQQIFNIT
+419 PTDLQIFNIT
-429 RPLNIAKTSTGLDST
+429 RPLDISVTSTGLAST

-461 TSFYLQGD
+461 TSLYLQGD

-507 SPRLGVIYKPADN
+507 SPRFGVIYKPAEN

-543 ASGAALDPDVFKNT
+543 ASGAALDPDVFENT

-571 TAAIFDSESTRA
+571 TAAIFDSKSTRA
-583 EKDNDTGELNEV
+583 EKDNETGEMNEI
-595 RGLEVEGYEV
+595 RGLEVEGVEI

-638 PNQMLSLW
+638 PDQMLSLW
-646 YSYQANETFGF
+646 YSYQANETIGF

-681 PDYTRVDFALFIN
+681 PDYTRVDFALYIN
-694 ASDKDVV
+694 ASDNDVV
-701 RINIENLTDEL
+701 RIHVENLTDEL

-719 THQASVGESLNARV
+719 THQASVGESLNARI

>member
-1 MTNLKVINIF
+1 
-11 LKAIDNH
+11 
-18 SHLYII
+18 
-24 ENDSHYQYEIYL
+24 
-36 IDLKKI
+36 
-42 MKKFIYS
+42 MKKYIYS
-49 ALLLIGSLS
+49 ALLLIGSFG
-58 VFAQSNDDVEEVE
+58 VIAQNSDDVEEVE

-200 FGSFDFGADSF
+200 FGTFDFGADSF

-236 DQLANHRDFYEG
+236 DSLANHRDFYEG

-270 EFADHERFIDRG
+270 EIADHERFIDRG

-287 NRPVESLKDVV
+287 NTPVESLKDVV
-298 FGVEGLNLQT
+298 FGVKGLNLQT

-324 SGKFNMSLT
+324 SGKFNMSFT

-347 GYDASANTVKL
+347 GYTAEDNTVKL
-358 DGYLDPTERQNLI
+358 DGYLDPTERQNMI

-385 SGTLLVGLEFV
+385 SGTVLVGLEFV

-402 YRYNTYFNNR
+402 YRYNTFFNNR

-429 RPLNIAKTSTGLDST
+429 RPLDISKTSTGLDST

-494 KKSQDQSRKDDMF
+494 KKAQDQSRKDDMF
-507 SPRLGVIYKPADN
+507 SPRFGVIYKPVDN

-583 EKDNDTGELNEV
+583 EKDNDTGETNEI
-595 RGLEVEGYEV
+595 RGLEVEGVEI

-638 PNQMLSLW
+638 PDQMLSLW

-694 ASDKDVV
+694 ASDNDVI

-733 SYSRRF
+733 SYTRRF

>member
-1 MTNLKVINIF
+1 MRTILI
-11 LKAIDNH
+11 
-18 SHLYII
+18 
-24 ENDSHYQYEIYL
+24 
-36 IDLKKI
+36 IDLRIHYKLLEKI
-42 MKKFIYS
+42 MKKYIYS
-49 ALLLIGSLS
+49 ALLLIGSFG
-58 VFAQSNDDVEEVE
+58 VIAQNSDDVEEVE

-200 FGSFDFGADSF
+200 FGTFDFGADSF

-236 DQLANHRDFYEG
+236 DSLANHRDFYEG

-270 EFADHERFIDRG
+270 EIADHERFIDRG

-287 NRPVESLKDVV
+287 NTPVESLKDVV
-298 FGVEGLNLQT
+298 FGVKGLNLQT

-324 SGKFNMSLT
+324 SGKFNMSFT

-347 GYDASANTVKL
+347 GYTAADNTVKL
-358 DGYLDPTERQNLI
+358 DGYLDPTERQNMI

-385 SGTLLVGLEFV
+385 SGTVLVGLEFV

-402 YRYNTYFNNR
+402 YRYNTFFNNR

-429 RPLNIAKTSTGLDST
+429 RPLDISKTSTGLDST

-507 SPRLGVIYKPADN
+507 SPRFGVIYKPVDN

-533 RSGEQYKKLD
+533 RSGEQYKKL
-543 ASGAALDPDVFKNT
+543 ASKEAALDPDVFKNT

-583 EKDNDTGELNEV
+583 EKDNDTGEMNEI
-595 RGLEVEGYEV
+595 RGLEVEGVEI

-638 PNQMLSLW
+638 PDQMLSLW

-694 ASDKDVV
+694 ASDNDVI

-733 SYSRRF
+733 SYTRRF

>member
-1 MTNLKVINIF
+1 
-11 LKAIDNH
+11 
-18 SHLYII
+18 
-24 ENDSHYQYEIYL
+24 
-36 IDLKKI
+36 
-42 MKKFIYS
+42 MKKFIY
-49 ALLLIGSLS
+49 ATLFLLGSLS
-58 VFAQSNDDVEEVE
+58 IFAQNSDDVEEVE

-86 PPVPILDVPQSVSV
+86 PPLPILDVPQSVSV
-100 ITDEEI
+100 ITDDEI
-106 KNQGFREIA
+106 KNQGFREIG
-115 DIIRYSPGVNTSQG
+115 DIIRYTPGVNTSQG

-150 GVRDDVQY
+150 GIRDDVQY

-189 RVSKKAEIGEA
+189 RVTKKAEIGEA
-200 FGSFDFGADSF
+200 FGSFDVGADSF
-211 GAADL
+211 GAADI
-216 ALDANFATSDT
+216 AVDANFATSEN

-236 DQLANHRDFYEG
+236 DSLANHRDFYEG

-254 PTVKIVAGDT
+254 PTVKIQAGDT

-270 EFADHERFIDRG
+270 EYADHERFIDRG

-287 NRPVESLKDVV
+287 NTPVESLKDVV

-308 LEASILRANVA
+308 LEASILRANIA

-324 SGKFNMSLT
+324 SGKFNMSVT

-347 GYDASANTVKL
+347 GYDGTANTVKL

-379 FSNGST
+379 FNNGST
-385 SGTLLVGLEFV
+385 SGTVLVGLEFV

-402 YRYNTYFNNR
+402 YRYNTFFNNR
-412 AGKDAGE
+412 AGSDAGE

-429 RPLNIAKTSTGLDST
+429 RPLDISVTSTGLAST

-461 TSFYLQGD
+461 TSLYLQGD

-507 SPRLGVIYKPADN
+507 SPRFGVIYKPADN

-543 ASGAALDPDVFKNT
+543 ASGAALDPDVFENT

-563 DINDALTF
+563 DINDALKF
-571 TAAIFDSESTRA
+571 TAAIFDSKSTRA
-583 EKDNDTGELNEV
+583 EKDNETGEMNEV
-595 RGLEVEGYEV
+595 RGLEVEGVEI

-638 PNQMLSLW
+638 PDQMLSLW
-646 YSYQANETFGF
+646 YSYQANETIGF

-681 PDYTRVDFALFIN
+681 PDYTRVDFALYIN
-694 ASDKDVV
+694 ASDNDVV
-701 RINIENLTDEL
+701 RIHVENLTDEL

-719 THQASVGESLNARV
+719 THQASVGESLNARI

>member
-1 MTNLKVINIF
+1 
-11 LKAIDNH
+11 
-18 SHLYII
+18 
-24 ENDSHYQYEIYL
+24 
-36 IDLKKI
+36 

-49 ALLLIGSLS
+49 ALLLIGSFG
-58 VFAQSNDDVEEVE
+58 VIAQNSDDVEEVE

-200 FGSFDFGADSF
+200 FGTFDFGADSF

-236 DQLANHRDFYEG
+236 DSLANHRDFYEG

-270 EFADHERFIDRG
+270 EIADHERFIDRG

-287 NRPVESLKDVV
+287 NTPVESLKDVV
-298 FGVEGLNLQT
+298 FGVKGLNLQT

-324 SGKFNMSLT
+324 SGKFNMSFT

-347 GYDASANTVKL
+347 GYTAADNTVKL
-358 DGYLDPTERQNLI
+358 DGYLDPTERQNMI

-385 SGTLLVGLEFV
+385 SGTVLVGLEFV

-402 YRYNTYFNNR
+402 YRYNTFFNNR

-429 RPLNIAKTSTGLDST
+429 RPLDISKTSTGLDST

-494 KKSQDQSRKDDMF
+494 KKAQDESRKDDMF
-507 SPRLGVIYKPADN
+507 SPRFGVIYKPVDN

-583 EKDNDTGELNEV
+583 EKDNVSGETNEI
-595 RGLEVEGYEV
+595 RGLEVEGVEI

-638 PNQMLSLW
+638 PDQMLSLW

-694 ASDKDVV
+694 ASDNDVI

-733 SYSRRF
+733 SYTRRF

>member
-1 MTNLKVINIF
+1 
-11 LKAIDNH
+11 
-18 SHLYII
+18 
-24 ENDSHYQYEIYL
+24 
-36 IDLKKI
+36 
-42 MKKFIYS
+42 MKKYIYATLFLLGSFS
-49 ALLLIGSLS
+49 AY
-58 VFAQSNDDVEEVE
+58 AQNIDDIEEVE

-106 KNQGFREIA
+106 KDQGFREIG
-115 DIIRYSPGVNTSQG
+115 DIIRYMPGVNTSQG

-200 FGSFDFGADSF
+200 FGSIDFGADSF

-216 ALDANFATSDT
+216 AVDANFATSDS

-236 DQLANHRDFYEG
+236 DSLANHRDFYEG

-254 PTVKIVAGDT
+254 PTVKIQVDDAT
-264 TVDLSY
+264 TIDLSY
-270 EFADHERFIDRG
+270 EYADHERFIDRG

-287 NRPVESLKDVV
+287 NKPVESLKDVV

-308 LEASILRANVA
+308 LEASILRGSLA

-324 SGKFNMSLT
+324 TGKFNMSIT

-347 GYDASANTVKL
+347 GYDADANTVKL

-371 LNANVVNE
+371 VSANVVNE

-402 YRYNTYFNNR
+402 YRYNTFFNNR

-454 SESDITV
+454 SESDLTV

-469 IDFSDNWKMI
+469 IDFSDSWKMI

-543 ASGAALDPDVFKNT
+543 ASGAALDPDVYKNT
-557 EIGYKY
+557 EFGYKY

-583 EKDNDTGELNEV
+583 EKDNETGEMNEI

-657 GLGVTHQGESFIKD
+657 GLGVTHQAESFIKD
-671 TSNGSTGPAL
+671 TTNGSTGPVL
-681 PDYTRVDFALFIN
+681 PDYTRVDFALHIN
-694 ASDKDVV
+694 ASDNDVV
-701 RINIENLTDEL
+701 RVHIENLTDEL

-719 THQASVGESLNARV
+719 THQASVGESLSARV

>member
-1 MTNLKVINIF
+1 MKVIKIF

-24 ENDSHYQYEIYL
+24 ENDSHYHYEISPKIL
-36 IDLKKI
+36 GKI
-42 MKKFIYS
+42 MKKFIY
-49 ALLLIGSLS
+49 ATLFLLGSLS
-58 VFAQSNDDVEEVE
+58 IFAQNSDDVEEVE

-86 PPVPILDVPQSVSV
+86 PPLPILDVPQSVSV
-100 ITDEEI
+100 ITDDEI
-106 KNQGFREIA
+106 KNQGFREIG
-115 DIIRYSPGVNTSQG
+115 DIIRYTPGVNTSQG

-150 GVRDDVQY
+150 GIRDDVQY

-189 RVSKKAEIGEA
+189 RVTKKAEIGEA
-200 FGSFDFGADSF
+200 FGSFDVGADSF
-211 GAADL
+211 GAADI
-216 ALDANFATSDT
+216 AVDANFATSEN

-236 DQLANHRDFYEG
+236 DSLANHRDFYEG

-254 PTVKIVAGDT
+254 PTVKIQAGDT

-270 EFADHERFIDRG
+270 EYADHERFIDRG

-287 NRPVESLKDVV
+287 NTPVESLKDVV

-308 LEASILRANVA
+308 LEASILRANIA

-324 SGKFNMSLT
+324 SGKFNMSVT

-347 GYDASANTVKL
+347 GYDGTANTVKL

-379 FSNGST
+379 FNNGST
-385 SGTLLVGLEFV
+385 SGTVLVGLEFV

-402 YRYNTYFNNR
+402 YRYNTFFNNR
-412 AGKDAGE
+412 AGSDAGE

-429 RPLNIAKTSTGLDST
+429 RPLDISVTSTGLAST

-461 TSFYLQGD
+461 TSLYLQGD

-507 SPRLGVIYKPADN
+507 SPRFGVIYKPADN

-543 ASGAALDPDVFKNT
+543 ASGAALDPDVFENT

-571 TAAIFDSESTRA
+571 TAAIFDSKSTRA
-583 EKDNDTGELNEV
+583 EKDNETGEMNEV
-595 RGLEVEGYEV
+595 RGLEVEGVEI

-638 PNQMLSLW
+638 PDQMLSLW
-646 YSYQANETFGF
+646 YSYQANERIGF

-681 PDYTRVDFALFIN
+681 PDYTRVDFALYIN
-694 ASDKDVV
+694 ASDNDVV
-701 RINIENLTDEL
+701 RIHVENLTDEL

-719 THQASVGESLNARV
+719 THQASVGESLNARI

>member
-1 MTNLKVINIF
+1 
-11 LKAIDNH
+11 
-18 SHLYII
+18 
-24 ENDSHYQYEIYL
+24 
-36 IDLKKI
+36 

-49 ALLLIGSLS
+49 ALFLIASLS

-100 ITDEEI
+100 ITDDDI

-270 EFADHERFIDRG
+270 EYADHERFIDRG

-287 NRPVESLKDVV
+287 NKPVESLKDVV

-402 YRYNTYFNNR
+402 YRYNTFFNNR

>member
-1 MTNLKVINIF
+1 
-11 LKAIDNH
+11 
-18 SHLYII
+18 
-24 ENDSHYQYEIYL
+24 
-36 IDLKKI
+36 
-42 MKKFIYS
+42 MKS
-49 ALLLIGSLS
+49 T
-58 VFAQSNDDVEEVE
+58 EVPE
-71 VKGKVLYV
+71 V
-79 DQVNSLK
+79 
-86 PPVPILDVPQSVSV
+86 
-100 ITDEEI
+100 
-106 KNQGFREIA
+106 
-115 DIIRYSPGVNTSQG
+115 
-129 EGHRDAVVF
+129 
-138 RGVRSTADFYQD
+138 
-150 GVRDDVQY
+150 
-158 YRSLYNVEQLEILR
+158 
-172 GPNALLFGRG
+172 
-182 GTGGLIN
+182 
-189 RVSKKAEIGEA
+189 GEA

-211 GAADL
+211 GATDL
-216 ALDANFATSDT
+216 AVDANFTTSDT

-254 PTVKIVAGDT
+254 PTFKIVAGDT
-264 TVDLSY
+264 IVDLSY
-270 EFADHERFIDRG
+270 EYADHERFIDRG
-282 IPTAN
+282 IPTVN

-298 FGVEGLNLQT
+298 FGVKGLNLQT

-324 SGKFNMSLT
+324 NGKFNMSFT

-347 GYDASANTVKL
+347 AYDASANTVKL
-358 DGYLDPTERQNLI
+358 DGYLDPTERQNMI
-371 LNANVVNE
+371 LNANVVNQ

-402 YRYNTYFNNR
+402 YRYNTFFNNR
-412 AGKDAGE
+412 AGSDAGE

-507 SPRLGVIYKPADN
+507 SPRFGVIYKPVEN

-543 ASGAALDPDVFKNT
+543 VSGAALDPDVFKNT

-563 DINDALTF
+563 DISDALIF
-571 TAAIFDSESTRA
+571 SAAIFNSASTRA
-583 EKDNDTGELNEV
+583 EKDNETGELNEI
-595 RGLEVEGYEV
+595 RGLEVEGVEI
-605 ELSGDIDDQNNLTF
+605 ELSGHIDDQNNLTF

-657 GLGVTHQGESFIKD
+657 GLGVTHQAESFIKD
-671 TSNGSTGPAL
+671 TSNGSTGLAL
-681 PDYTRVDFALFIN
+681 PDFTRVDFALYVN
-694 ASDKDVV
+694 ASDNDVV
-701 RINIENLTDEL
+701 RVHIENLTDEL

-719 THQASVGESLNARV
+719 THQASVGESLSSRV

>member
-1 MTNLKVINIF
+1 MRTILIIIMRFHLK
-11 LKAIDNH
+11 L
-18 SHLYII
+18 S
-24 ENDSHYQYEIYL
+24 E
-36 IDLKKI
+36 KI
-42 MKKFIYS
+42 MKKYIYATLFLLGSFS
-49 ALLLIGSLS
+49 AY
-58 VFAQSNDDVEEVE
+58 AQNNDDIEEVE

-106 KNQGFREIA
+106 KDQGFREIG
-115 DIIRYSPGVNTSQG
+115 DIIRYTPGVNTSQG

-200 FGSFDFGADSF
+200 FGSIDFGADSF

-216 ALDANFATSDT
+216 AVDANFATSDS

-236 DQLANHRDFYEG
+236 DSLANHRDFYEG

-254 PTVKIVAGDT
+254 PTVKIQVDDAT
-264 TVDLSY
+264 TIDLSY
-270 EFADHERFIDRG
+270 EYADHERFIDRG

-287 NRPVESLKDVV
+287 NKPVEDLKDVV

-308 LEASILRANVA
+308 LEASILRGSLA

-324 SGKFNMSLT
+324 TGKFNMSIT

-347 GYDASANTVKL
+347 GYDAEANTVKL

-371 LNANVVNE
+371 VSANVVNE

-402 YRYNTYFNNR
+402 YRYNTFFNNR

-454 SESDITV
+454 SESDLTV

-469 IDFSDNWKMI
+469 IDFSDSWKMI

-507 SPRLGVIYKPADN
+507 SPRLGVIYKPVDN

-557 EIGYKY
+557 EFGYKY

-583 EKDNDTGELNEV
+583 EKDNETGEMNEI

-671 TSNGSTGPAL
+671 TTNGSTGPAL
-681 PDYTRVDFALFIN
+681 PDYTRVDFAMYIN
-694 ASDKDVV
+694 ASDNDVV
-701 RINIENLTDEL
+701 RVHIENLTDEL

-719 THQASVGESLNARV
+719 THQASVGESLSARV

>member
-1 MTNLKVINIF
+1 
-11 LKAIDNH
+11 
-18 SHLYII
+18 
-24 ENDSHYQYEIYL
+24 
-36 IDLKKI
+36 
-42 MKKFIYS
+42 
-49 ALLLIGSLS
+49 
-58 VFAQSNDDVEEVE
+58 
-71 VKGKVLYV
+71 
-79 DQVNSLK
+79 
-86 PPVPILDVPQSVSV
+86 
-100 ITDEEI
+100 
-106 KNQGFREIA
+106 
-115 DIIRYSPGVNTSQG
+115 
-129 EGHRDAVVF
+129 
-138 RGVRSTADFYQD
+138 
-150 GVRDDVQY
+150 
-158 YRSLYNVEQLEILR
+158 
-172 GPNALLFGRG
+172 
-182 GTGGLIN
+182 
-189 RVSKKAEIGEA
+189 
-200 FGSFDFGADSF
+200 
-211 GAADL
+211 
-216 ALDANFATSDT
+216 
-227 TAVRLNLHT
+227 
-236 DQLANHRDFYEG
+236 
-248 ERYGIN
+248 
-254 PTVKIVAGDT
+254 
-264 TVDLSY
+264 
-270 EFADHERFIDRG
+270 
-282 IPTAN
+282 
-287 NRPVESLKDVV
+287 
-298 FGVEGLNLQT
+298 
-308 LEASILRANVA
+308 
-319 HDYSD
+319 
-324 SGKFNMSLT
+324 
-333 SSDFKKMYKNLYAA
+333 MYKNLYAA

-412 AGKDAGE
+412 AGSDAGE

-429 RPLNIAKTSTGLDST
+429 RPLNITKTSTGLDST

-454 SESDITV
+454 SESDMTV

-571 TAAIFDSESTRA
+571 TASMFDSESTRA

-638 PNQMLSLW
+638 PNQMFSLW

-671 TSNGSTGPAL
+671 TSNGSAGPAL